1 MLEKIAAAYGTCLT
15 RAAYH
20 DFLLALNMAEN
31 PKDRSRINVS
41 DPSEVAY
48 WCQKLGCSETQ
59 LRYAIKTV
67 GVTVSKVR
75 AHLNQRK

>member
-1 MLEKIAAAYGTCLT
+1 MPES
-15 RAAYH
+15 
-20 DFLLALNMAEN
+20 

-41 DPSEVAY
+41 DAAEVTY

-75 AHLNQRK
+75 AHLNQRR

>member
-1 MLEKIAAAYGTCLT
+1 MPES
-15 RAAYH
+15 
-20 DFLLALNMAEN
+20 

-41 DPSEVAY
+41 DPSEVTY

-59 LRYAIKTV
+59 LRYAVKTA

-75 AHLNQRK
+75 AYLNQRR